1 MQAAAAPI
9 RFVPLAALL
18 VGNAALAMGPWFV
31 RLTDSGPVS
40 AGFWRVALA
49 LPVLAM
55 LARANRQP
63 LTGIPRGVAL
73 AVLAG
78 GVLFGLDIASW
89 HIGIGFTR
97 LANAALFGNAG
108 SLVLLVW
115 AFIVWRRLPGGR
127 EWAALLF
134 ALGGA
139 AILMGRSFEISPQTL
154 YGDLF
159 CLLAGILY
167 AGYLLILKDARR
179 ALGSWALLT
188 WSSLGSIPVLLVIA
202 LMLGEPVWPTDWT
215 PVIGLFVSSQLIGQG
230 CLVYALRHFSS
241 LVIGIA
247 LLTQP
252 AVAALAGWLS
262 FGEVLTGVD
271 LLGVTLV
278 GSALVLAKVGEGP
291 PPTEEGNHPEGGGG
305 APAETRDL

>member
-1 MQAAAAPI
+1 MDESASLAPI
-9 RFVPLAALL
+9 RLVPLAALL

-31 RLTDSGPVS
+31 RLADTGAVS

-49 LPVLAM
+49 LPVLAL

-63 LTGIPRGVAL
+63 LGGMPRGVVL

-89 HIGIGFTR
+89 HVGIGMTR

-108 SLVLLVW
+108 SLILMVW
-115 AFIVWRRLPGGR
+115 GFIAWRRLPRGR
-127 EWAALLF
+127 EWPAMAA

-139 AILMGRSFEISPQTL
+139 AILMGRSFEISPRTL

-167 AGYLLILKDARR
+167 AGYLLILQDARQK
-179 ALGSWALLT
+179 LGSWALLT
-188 WSSLGSIPVLLVIA
+188 WSSLGSVPVLLAIA
-202 LMLGEPVWPTDWT
+202 LALGEPVVPTDWT
-215 PVIGLFVSSQLIGQG
+215 PILGLFVSSQLIGQG
-230 CLVYALRHFSS
+230 CLVYALKHFSP

-262 FGEVLTGVD
+262 FGELLTPLD
-271 LLGVTLV
+271 LVGIALV
-278 GSALVLAKVGEGP
+278 GSALVLAKVGESTP
-291 PPTEEGNHPEGGGG
+291 PKAADTPSP
-305 APAETRDL
+305 

>member
-1 MQAAAAPI
+1 MDESASLAPI
-9 RFVPLAALL
+9 RLVPLAALL

-31 RLTDSGPVS
+31 RLADTGAVS

-49 LPVLAM
+49 LPFLAL

-63 LTGIPRGVAL
+63 LTGMPRGVVL

-89 HIGIGFTR
+89 HIGIGMTR

-108 SLVLLVW
+108 SLILMVW
-115 AFIVWRRLPGGR
+115 GFVAWRRLPKGR
-127 EWAALLF
+127 EWPALLAAL
-134 ALGGA
+134 AGA
-139 AILMGRSFEISPQTL
+139 AILMGRSFEISPLTL

-167 AGYLLILKDARR
+167 AGYLLILKDARN

-188 WSSLGSIPVLLVIA
+188 WSVCGSIPVLLAIA
-202 LMLGEPVWPTDWT
+202 LALGEPIWPTDWT
-215 PVIGLFVSSQLIGQG
+215 PVVGLFVSSQLIGQG
-230 CLVYALRHFSS
+230 CLVYALKHFSP

-252 AVAALAGWLS
+252 AVAALAGWIS
-262 FGEVLTGVD
+262 FGEVLTAVD
-271 LLGVTLV
+271 LLGVALV
-278 GSALVLAKVGEGP
+278 GSALVLAKVGESTP
-291 PPTEEGNHPEGGGG
+291 PRSADTT
-305 APAETRDL
+305 AP

>member
-1 MQAAAAPI
+1 MEATARPAPP
-9 RFVPLAALL
+9 RLLPLAALL
-18 VGNAALAMGPWFV
+18 LGNVALAVGPWFV
-31 RLTDSGPVS
+31 RLADTGPVS

-49 LPVLAM
+49 LPFLAL

-63 LTGIPRGVAL
+63 LTGIPRGVVL

-89 HIGIGFTR
+89 HIGIGMTR
-97 LANAALFGNAG
+97 LANATVFGNAG
-108 SLVLLVW
+108 SLILMVW
-115 AFIVWRRLPGGR
+115 GFIAWRRLPKGR
-127 EWAALLF
+127 EWPALVAAL
-134 ALGGA
+134 AGA
-139 AILMGRSFEISPQTL
+139 AILMGRSFEISAQTL

-167 AGYLLILKDARR
+167 AGYLLILQDARK

-188 WSSLGSIPVLLVIA
+188 WSVCGSIPVLLGIA
-202 LMLGEPVWPTDWT
+202 LALGEPVWPTDWT

-230 CLVYALRHFSS
+230 CLVYALRHFSP

-252 AVAALAGWLS
+252 AVGGLAGWLS
-262 FGEVLTGVD
+262 FGEVLTAVD
-271 LLGVTLV
+271 LLGVALV
-278 GSALVLAKVGEGP
+278 GSALVLAKVAGESKAQGP
-291 PPTEEGNHPEGGGG
+291 AGST
-305 APAETRDL
+305 